1 MKTLRQFYDHFH
13 EVAARSCHPLWKY
26 STYETKL
33 GTREE
38 VVFIG
43 SAAIFQMMP
52 PKSELSLLLMQTKE
66 RRVYTHATY
75 LMSIACPYFLED
87 VEEVVIGMYGQG
99 YQAMLSVNNVA
110 VTAYNAEGLVE
121 RVDRFGNSHEQSVSR
136 VSAVTI
142 RKLQQEQK

>member
-1 MKTLRQFYDHFH
+1 MKTMRQFFDHFH
-13 EVAARSCHPLWKY
+13 EIGDRSCHPLWKY

-38 VVFIG
+38 VAFIG
-43 SAAIFQMMP
+43 GATIFQRMP
-52 PKSELSLLLMQTKE
+52 PKNELSLLLMQTNE

-75 LMSIACPYFLED
+75 LINIACPFFLED
-87 VEEVVIGMYGQG
+87 AEEIVIGMYGQG
-99 YQAMLSVNNVA
+99 YQAMLGVNSVA
-110 VTAYNAEGLVE
+110 VTAYNADGLVE

-142 RKLQQEQK
+142 RKLSKDTQ